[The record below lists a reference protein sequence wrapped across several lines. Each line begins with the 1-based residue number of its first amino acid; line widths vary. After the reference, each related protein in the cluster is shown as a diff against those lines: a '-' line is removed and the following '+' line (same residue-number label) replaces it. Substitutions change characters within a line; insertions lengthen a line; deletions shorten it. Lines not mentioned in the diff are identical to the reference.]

1 VSVLRFHTLDVF
13 TDRRFG
19 GNPLSV
25 VFGGDSLDQREMQ
38 IIAREFNLSETVF
51 VLAATDAGATHR
63 VRIFTPGRELPFA
76 GHPTIGTAIL
86 LAQLGEARPTASGS
100 LVVLEEKVGRVPV
113 TIRMDNGEVP
123 FAQLTS
129 ARLPEQ
135 GPPAPDAAALA
146 DALSLDPTDVLAT
159 AEERPEAWSAG
170 VPYLMVP
177 LRDRGALGRASL
189 SEDRWRRTLRQH
201 WSPDVYVFCRDPE
214 LSGSAIRAR
223 MFAPEFGIVEDPATG
238 SAAVALAGYL
248 GARVPGPDGTRSW
261 IVEQGFEMGRPSLLH
276 LEADISGGTIGAVRL
291 GGTAVRVL
299 EGTLPL

>member
-13 TDRRFG
+13 TDRRYG

-25 VFGGDSLDQREMQ
+25 VFGGESLDEREMQ

-51 VLAATDAGATHR
+51 VLAATDVGATHR

-86 LAQLGEARPTASGS
+86 LSQLGEARPTASGS
-100 LVVLEEKVGRVPV
+100 LVVLEEKVGLVPV
-113 TIRMDNGEVP
+113 TIRMENRDVP

-248 GARVPGPDGTRSW
+248 GARAAGPDGTQTW
-261 IVEQGFEMGRPSLLH
+261 IVEQGFEMGRPSLLY
-276 LEADISGGTIGAVRL
+276 LEADMSDGTIGAVRL